1 MRQDDTSWFR
11 FIRKNPIIAYSAVL
25 IVAVT
30 SIIFFNTYYSL
41 KKFEESVDTLVKSRA
56 AIVGDFATELSFG
69 QWGNWDILQKQID
82 SLYEENSRKQGDI
95 RNISLIASEDG
106 KLVVRASTDR
116 ANLALTDINDRIFEN
131 ALHESDG
138 TLLMFLDTGDGGER
152 IWNAVKAVRGADD
165 SRLGLVFIQFSL
177 DKYDTYIKSTL
188 RQVYAVTIVSLF
200 IILLLIMNHT
210 RLFRYAIKAT
220 RLEEVDR
227 MKDDFISMASHEL
240 KSPMTV
246 LRGYLEMLGD
256 SLGKKDGDGKQFV
269 EESRYIANM
278 NASVERLVELVE
290 DILNVSRLEQNRL
303 PMEIRDFDMRPVLKE
318 IAEGYQLLAE
328 QKSLSF
334 FCPIPDRL
342 MVTGDSSRVKQII
355 VNLLSNAVK
364 YTEKGKIE
372 VLIKEESDKVKITVA
387 DTGFGIGAEGL
398 KHLFEKFYRVRTES
412 TAKISGSGLGLW
424 ISREIARKMG
434 GDLSVESIEGV
445 GSHFTLSLMKKK
457 YAEEKQ

>member
-1 MRQDDTSWFR
+1 MQQEDTSWFR
-11 FIRKNPIIAYSAVL
+11 FIRKNPVIAYSALL
-25 IVAVT
+25 IVVVT
-30 SIIFFNTYYSL
+30 SVIFFNTYYSL

-56 AIVGDFATELSFG
+56 AIVGDFATELSLG
-69 QWGNWDILQKQID
+69 QWGNWDVLQKEID

-95 RNISLIASEDG
+95 RSITLIANEDG
-106 KLVVRASTDR
+106 KLSVRASTDQG
-116 ANLALTDINDRIFEN
+116 NLSLIDIKDRIFEN
-131 ALHESDG
+131 ALHESGG
-138 TLLMFLDTGDGGER
+138 TLVMFLDTNENGER
-152 IWNAVKAVRGADD
+152 IWNAVRVVRDAHDN
-165 SRLGLVFIQFSL
+165 RLGLVFIQFSL
-177 DKYDTYIKSTL
+177 DKYDTYIRETL
-188 RQVYAVTIVSLF
+188 RQVYAVTVFSLC
-200 IILLLIMNHT
+200 IILLLILNHT

-256 SLGKKDGDGKQFV
+256 SLKKKDPNGEQYA
-269 EESRYIANM
+269 EEKKYILNM

-303 PMEIRDFDMRPVLKE
+303 PMEIQDFDMRPVLEE
-318 IAEGYQLLAE
+318 IAQGYQLLAQ
-328 QKSLSF
+328 QKQLMFS
-334 FCPIPDRL
+334 CPIPDRL
-342 MVTGDSSRVKQII
+342 MVTGDSSRVKQIV

-372 VLIKEESDKVKITVA
+372 VIIKEDTGTVKITVA
-387 DTGFGIGAEGL
+387 DTGFGIGPEGF

-434 GDLSVESIEGV
+434 GDLTVESIEGV

-457 YAEEKQ
+457 YAEKK